1 MVVGAPPKEKKKNSA
16 PCAVFFTR
24 VSPHPAAPKIK
35 NKPTRQGDLDDFRV
49 EILHWHGVA
58 SWTWGAGDDM
68 CGICR
73 APYDG
78 APPEAK
84 GPGDDA
90 PVVWGA
96 CGHAFHI
103 QCITRWLGARTE
115 PRCPYCRRV
124 WEFKAADE
132 DGGGGEVDG
141 DGGGGAGEEEEGGE
155 EGSASPAR
163 PPARRAR
170 PDPDVVAAAAAAAAV
185 AAVDVTDMEAE
196 G

>member
-1 MVVGAPPKEKKKNSA
+1 MQTEKRKTK
-16 PCAVFFTR
+16 CAVPR
-24 VSPHPAAPKIK
+24 PASPLPSTA
-35 NKPTRQGDLDDFRV
+35 GDPDFSI
-49 EILHWHGVA
+49 EITHWHGVA
-58 SWTWGAGDDM
+58 SWTWGAGDDV

-103 QCITRWLGARTE
+103 QCIQRWLGAQAE

-124 WEFKAADE
+124 WEFKAAE
-132 DGGGGEVDG
+132 EV
-141 DGGGGAGEEEEGGE
+141 GAGLEEEEVGEEEGRQR
-155 EGSASPAR
+155 SPSPGR
-163 PPARRAR
+163 SPPARRAR
-170 PDPDVVAAAAAAAAV
+170 VVEEEGGDA
-185 AAVDVTDMEAE
+185 MEAE